1 MRCQPGARVSR
12 VRPRRPR
19 KPCCAGLALR
29 AAGAARRR
37 RRDARRRQPPLRGE
51 PAQLFT
57 GLDLETVVQGTTTE
71 EQTVH
76 TALDGAYL
84 DGSYYELQR
93 GTERAARLD
102 WGAPAEDVQ
111 DALNTLTLTDA
122 RVDIIPVGV
131 NPSFQ
136 PDYIIRSSCWTAPTA
151 RYRGASPS
159 TTRAVHCCPSRCG
172 ANPARKPAGTD
183 SSTPAPCCEGS
194 APRAPATSRRLPSST
209 SATEGAAHHAL
220 LGSYDG
226 YTYPPGAGN
235 LDSITYDTSSLQ
247 GTTPAVVNEVLRTG
261 STPFSGTFSVAFN
274 GAKTEEMEWQE
285 AADEVEYVIEK
296 LDTIGEIRV
305 DRTDMGLQRIPGVT
319 ATSAST
325 ARRRRSGD
333 VVTGLDDATAETSV
347 GAVWTYYDAAD
358 DGAIVLV
365 ASSNDGFGVFRLDT
379 PFAVPGACWNSG
391 DDVDDHVACAD
402 SGASGYAPVAI
413 AYVVAADA
421 AASNDGMNCPSCAP
435 RATTPTVRCADLASG
450 TYGFLFA
457 LDYFDGDAVNGAGL
471 SRSAAPPTRW
481 RPSTT
486 GSAASTA
493 TGPSASTGADDPN
506 VAAVVGTT
514 YYYKSPGKNDKSFY
528 FVENVHTDDPV
539 FVDDAAFVV
548 SPDLFS
554 SSLGDVVVVVRLD
567 ADGRYPE
574 AYAVLAS
581 AVDWARITRRPD
593 DSAFGAGFGYE
604 LDTGENQVFFA
615 NNDGFGIFEVE
626 LPLAVPSTCWNAGS
640 LTAFRACSAT
650 AAVLRLWDDAAG
662 AYEDDYAVA
671 SVNIWQGTFD
681 VLYHMTY
688 ASRVNAVDLPFS
700 DNHDEYVVAEIIFAA
715 TAEQAPLAPYRCN
728 VSSPRAHDAVAC
740 SILDGNQPGGSTK
753 LEYE

>member
-1 MRCQPGARVSR
+1 MRHGGGAAIQRGAS
-12 VRPRRPR
+12 
-19 KPCCAGLALR
+19 KPAVTEHSTCKGAASR
-29 AAGAARRR
+29 AATPGPQGRRR
-37 RRDARRRQPPLRGE
+37 SDYSLVQIDVATGALEALYDLTYVDGKANAVGLFYDLDDELYVPMGVMDERLCRFDATHYVCFEGDLVYPTANAGALVGANFYYSKNPGDGE
-51 PAQLFT
+51 ASFYWVEDVRSDYPVFHNDDAGFVVSDALFT
-57 GLDLETVVQGTTTE
+57 GKVLDV
-71 EQTVH
+71 
-76 TALDGAYL
+76 
-84 DGSYYELQR
+84 
-93 GTERAARLD
+93 
-102 WGAPAEDVQ
+102 AP
-111 DALNTLTLTDA
+111 
-122 RVDIIPVGV
+122 I
-131 NPSFQ
+131 
-136 PDYIIRSSCWTAPTA
+136 
-151 RYRGASPS
+151 
-159 TTRAVHCCPSRCG
+159 
-172 ANPARKPAGTD
+172 
-183 SSTPAPCCEGS
+183 
-194 APRAPATSRRLPSST
+194 
-209 SATEGAAHHAL
+209 
-220 LGSYDG
+220 
-226 YTYPPGAGN
+226 
-235 LDSITYDTSSLQ
+235 
-247 GTTPAVVNEVLRTG
+247 
-261 STPFSGTFSVAFN
+261 
-274 GAKTEEMEWQE
+274 
-285 AADEVEYVIEK
+285 DEVEYGGVV
-296 LDTIGEIRV
+296 V
-305 DRTDMGLQRIPGVT
+305 DDGAEARYLVGVGQ
-319 ATSAST
+319 AYEVVVVRLADDG
-325 ARRRRSGD
+325 APDAYAVLGGD

-379 PFAVPGACWNSG
+379 PFAVPDACWNSG

-421 AASNDGMNCPSCAP
+421 AASNDGMNCPVADLSTAPPSAAPTESCATRKTAVCWADGGVAP
-435 RATTPTVRCADLASG
+435 FGCDDFAPVQILRAEGDDAYSAMRFDLASG

-471 SRSAAPPTRW
+471 LEIGGAAYAMAAFDDRLC
-481 RPSTT
+481 RFDGD
-486 GSAASTA
+486 GSLCFD
-493 TGPSASTGADDPN
+493 GALAYDYPN

-514 YYYKSPGKNDKSFY
+514 YYYSKSPGKNDKSFY

-554 SSLGDVVVVVRLD
+554 SSLGDVVPVVERDGAASVVDDGEDYRTYLVGLGRAFEVVVVRLD

-581 AVDWARITRRPD
+581 AVDWGAYNATLPD

-640 LTAFRACSAT
+640 STAFHALCSAT
-650 AAVLRLWDDAAG
+650 AAVTRRTDAAAVASNDGFNCAGDGGSPIDTMPPTVAPTLPCAEDPGRGTCWADASVAPWDCGAYPYPVQVLRLWDDAAG

-688 ASRVNAVDLPFS
+688 ASRVNAVDL
-700 DNHDEYVVAEIIFAA
+700 
-715 TAEQAPLAPYRCN
+715 
-728 VSSPRAHDAVAC
+728 
-740 SILDGNQPGGSTK
+740 
-753 LEYE
+753 